1 MPRRQ
6 VEIFSAGC
14 PICEQTIHLLRKV
27 ADEFC
32 DITVLNVRD
41 DTVATRARALG
52 LCSFPAVVVEGELVS
67 FDLFAAL
74 SRTFEESE
82 WIRGLFEGL

>member
-27 ADEFC
+27 GGEFC

-41 DTVATRARALG
+41 DVVATRARVLG
-52 LCSFPAVVVEGELVS
+52 LRSFPAVVVEGELVS
-67 FDLFAAL
+67 FDLFAAV
-74 SRTFEESE
+74 SRAFDESE
-82 WIRGLFEGL
+82 